1 MTKYTMNANATD
13 CLINKLN
20 DILWYSELENHSR
33 TTFNEIHLLLKTTTT
48 TIFIV
53 TIRNKNKFQQKITTT
68 KKWRETKILINLTPF
83 PQLWFIVDYFQNFSI
98 CTADDHM
105 QRSQTE
111 YWTFCCEH
119 FVCLFCVITAW
130 DTGWEW
136 IAFLK
141 FSYHNWLLRGEGSW
155 LPHKTIIRDDWMCLW
170 FEDTFLYSIK
180 RSLFLLFC
188 FLTKA
193 PFVFTSM
200 SIPFNQHNQYLLIL
214 FFLLLQYLHTIWFLT
229 FWNACK
235 WRGNNASRSI
245 NQIKKIFLL
254 INRHSKCELR
264 KKNIF
269 NQN

>member
-1 MTKYTMNANATD
+1 MK
-13 CLINKLN
+13 
-20 DILWYSELENHSR
+20 
-33 TTFNEIHLLLKTTTT
+33 
-48 TIFIV
+48 
-53 TIRNKNKFQQKITTT
+53 RNKNINKSYAVPSAVVYCWLFPKLFHMYCRRSYAAQPN
-68 KKWRETKILINLTPF
+68 RIL
-83 PQLWFIVDYFQNFSI
+83 NFLL
-98 CTADDHM
+98 
-105 QRSQTE
+105 
-111 YWTFCCEH
+111 WTFC
-119 FVCLFCVITAW
+119 VSFCAISAW
-130 DTGWEW
+130 DTGWER

-245 NQIKKIFLL
+245 NQIKKFFLL